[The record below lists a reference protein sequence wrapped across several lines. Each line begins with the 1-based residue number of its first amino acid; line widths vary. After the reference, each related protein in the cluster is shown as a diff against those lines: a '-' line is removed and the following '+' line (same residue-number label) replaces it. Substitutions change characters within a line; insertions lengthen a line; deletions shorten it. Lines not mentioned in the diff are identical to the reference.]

1 MNPDVPPSS
10 APSSDAALSRAEGE
24 DSRRRLISAGLR
36 LFAEK
41 GFAATSVRELAQAA
55 GVNVAAISYYF
66 GDKVGLYRAV
76 FMDPA
81 QDPQEELNR
90 LAVPDLTLEA
100 LLDGYFQLF
109 LAPLSDGEM
118 ARLCVKLRMREM
130 LEPTGL
136 WQEEVRS
143 GIQPMHNLLVGALCR
158 HMGLPQPDDD
168 VQRLAF
174 SISALGVY
182 LHVGQDVM
190 DAVAPQLARYPQ
202 AVPEWRLFLVR
213 QAVAMVRSE
222 HTHRQMQEN
231 LNK

>member
-1 MNPDVPPSS
+1 MSPAEPNSP
-10 APSSDAALSRAEGE
+10 RADGE
-24 DSRRRLISAGLR
+24 DSRRRLMAAGLR

-41 GFAATSVRELAQAA
+41 GFAATSIRELAQAA
-55 GVNVAAISYYF
+55 GVNVAAVSYYF
-66 GDKVGLYRAV
+66 GDKAGLYRAV
-76 FMDPA
+76 FFDPA

-90 LAVPDLTLEA
+90 LAAPDLPLDA

-109 LAPLSDGEM
+109 LTPLSDGEM
-118 ARLCVKLRMREM
+118 ARWCVKLRMREM

-158 HMGLPQPDDD
+158 YMGLPQADDD
-168 VQRLAF
+168 VKRLAF
-174 SISALGVY
+174 SIAALGVY

-190 DAVAPQLARYPQ
+190 DATAPELARYPE
-202 AVPEWRLFLVR
+202 AVPDWRVFLVR
-213 QAVAMVRSE
+213 QAVGMVLAE
-222 HTHRQMQEN
+222 HKHRQMQEN